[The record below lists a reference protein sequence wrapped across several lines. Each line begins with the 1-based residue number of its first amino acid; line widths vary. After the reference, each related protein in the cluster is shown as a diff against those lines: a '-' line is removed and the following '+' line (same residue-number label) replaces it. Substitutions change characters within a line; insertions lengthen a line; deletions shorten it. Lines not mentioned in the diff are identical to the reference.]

1 VLGTRQSLNR
11 PLPGELTDRRD
22 TQKHRHD
29 GSPAMAVAHAAHG
42 WAGPPSSIFRTA
54 IGTPM
59 TRQTSYPYLLI
70 APSLVFLVA
79 FFLFPL
85 VQTIWLSFAST
96 GGVGLEN
103 YRRMLGDLNFG
114 TAVRNTFALTLVA
127 VPIQIALAI
136 TMAVMVQKLE
146 RGRDFILWIWTI
158 PLAVSDLAAG
168 LAWLAILQNSGY
180 LNSLLFSLGIIP
192 SQSNWLTYET
202 PIALFCGIAIAE
214 IWRAT
219 AIVFVILLAG
229 LQLIP
234 KEYNEAAEIFGASP
248 WTRFKR
254 ITLPLLRPSI
264 QSALILRTVLAF
276 EVFAVV
282 YALGGRNF
290 PVLAG
295 EAYTWQ
301 RDNQNDGVAAA
312 IAVLIMLISLLA
324 TAAYLKLLHVNPEQQ
339 P

>member
-1 VLGTRQSLNR
+1 MSRQ
-11 PLPGELTDRRD
+11 
-22 TQKHRHD
+22 
-29 GSPAMAVAHAAHG
+29 MY
-42 WAGPPSSIFRTA
+42 
-54 IGTPM
+54 
-59 TRQTSYPYLLI
+59 YPYMLI
-70 APSLVFLVA
+70 APSLLFLVV
-79 FFLFPL
+79 FFMLPL
-85 VQTIWLSFAST
+85 VQTIWLSFSST
-96 GGVGLEN
+96 GGVGLHN

-114 TAVRNTFALTLVA
+114 TAVRNTFALTIVA
-127 VPIQIALAI
+127 VPIQIALALL
-136 TMAVMVQKLE
+136 MSVMVQKLE

-180 LNSLLFSLGIIP
+180 LNSLLFALGVIP
-192 SQSNWLTYET
+192 SQTNWLTYET
-202 PIALFCGIAIAE
+202 PIALFLGIAIAE

-248 WTRFKR
+248 WARFKR
-254 ITLPLLRPSI
+254 ITLPLLKPSI

-290 PVLAG
+290 PVLVG

-312 IAVLIMLISLLA
+312 IAVLIMVISLLA
-324 TAAYLKLLHVNPEQQ
+324 TAAYLKLLHTKPEQQ